1 MEKWIKT
8 YCSDD
13 YEVSSLG
20 RVRSL
25 DRFGSNNRFYKGRI
39 KKLTLNQGIGYF
51 QVSITVNGKSK
62 LYYVHQLVYYSFN
75 GGEPNGHALVVD
87 HIDKDKQNNTL
98 NNLRLVSQYDN
109 LMKGSHISYDL
120 PKHITASPY
129 KSGGLVYIYQRRIDG
144 TLKSL
149 KRSININK
157 VLEFKKQYE
166 NKGNLKWKMKI
177 ITQEQ

>member
-8 YCSDD
+8 YCSND

-25 DRFGSNNRFYKGRI
+25 DRLSSDNRILKGDI
-39 KKLTLNQGIGYF
+39 KKLTFNQGIGYL

-62 LYYVHQLVYYSFN
+62 LYYIHQLVYYSFN
-75 GGEPNGHALVVD
+75 GGEPNGHTLVVD
-87 HIDKDKQNNTL
+87 HIDKDKENNTL
-98 NNLRLVSQYDN
+98 KNLQLVSQYDN

-120 PKHITASPY
+120 PKHITAVPY
-129 KSGGLVYIYQRRIDG
+129 NYKGQSNRFVYIYQRRIDG

-166 NKGNLKWKMKI
+166 NKGI
-177 ITQEQ
+177 

>member
-25 DRFGSNNRFYKGRI
+25 DRLGSDNKLYKGKV
-39 KKLTLNQGIGYF
+39 KKLTLNQGIGYH
-51 QVSITVNGKSK
+51 QTTITLNGKAK
-62 LYYVHQLVYYSFN
+62 LYYIHQLVYYSFN
-75 GGEPNGHALVVD
+75 GGEPNGHTLVVD

-109 LMKGSHISYDL
+109 LMKGSHISHDL
-120 PKHITASPY
+120 PKHITATPY
-129 KSGGLVYIYQRRIDG
+129 KYKAQSNRLVYIYQRRIDG

-149 KRSININK
+149 KRSIDINK

-166 NKGNLKWKMKI
+166 NKGI
-177 ITQEQ
+177 